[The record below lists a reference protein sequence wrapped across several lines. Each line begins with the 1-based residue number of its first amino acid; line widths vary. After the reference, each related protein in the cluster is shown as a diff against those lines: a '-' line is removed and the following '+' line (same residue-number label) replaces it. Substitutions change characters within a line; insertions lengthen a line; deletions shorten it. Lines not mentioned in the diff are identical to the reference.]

1 MQSPAQIRQFGPRF
15 APCRRLPITARRR
28 RSIARRSAMG
38 ACPAK
43 PQGSPAQPESAR
55 DRSPSDLAASK
66 LAQKVS
72 TNVDPVMLRTRG
84 VTKKDVLDQRRT
96 ATERLSS
103 LRNTSDDSASPR
115 RSAAVAQLRSSRLA
129 LGPAR
134 SEGSLSRRMSRISTM
149 GRRQIVEGIQ
159 AAADSHGGQG
169 SGLGRRLE
177 SLGLSSL
184 EMEGD
189 GNCQVRL
196 AGADIAR

>member
-1 MQSPAQIRQFGPRF
+1 MNRQSM
-15 APCRRLPITARRR
+15 RLPRLAALTAHCALPHTYLPPYRQHGARGEQHRR
-28 RSIARRSAMG
+28 MG
-38 ACPAK
+38 ACAAK
-43 PQGSPAQPESAR
+43 PQRSPAQPEGAR
-55 DRSPSDLAASK
+55 DRSPSDVAASV

-84 VTKKDVLDQRRT
+84 ATKKDVLDQRRT
-96 ATERLSS
+96 ATEELSS
-103 LRNTSDDSASPR
+103 LRNTSDDS
-115 RSAAVAQLRSSRLA
+115 SAVVAQLRSSRLA

-149 GRRQIVEGIQ
+149 GRRQIVEGIR

-169 SGLGRRLE
+169 SGLGRRLG

-189 GNCQVRL
+189 GNCQVR
-196 AGADIAR
+196 

>member
-1 MQSPAQIRQFGPRF
+1 MSQ
-15 APCRRLPITARRR
+15 ARHDGARGDD
-28 RSIARRSAMG
+28 SIARRSAMG

-43 PQGSPAQPESAR
+43 PERSSAQPEGAR

-72 TNVDPVMLRTRG
+72 TNVDPVLLRTRG

-96 ATERLSS
+96 ATERLTS
-103 LRNTSDDSASPR
+103 LRNTSDDNASPR
-115 RSAAVAQLRSSRLA
+115 RSAAVSQLRSSRLA

-196 AGADIAR
+196 AGADIARGDTGRYRRACP

>member
-1 MQSPAQIRQFGPRF
+1 MNRQSM
-15 APCRRLPITARRR
+15 RLPRLAALTGRCAAVRAASSLPPYRQHGARGELARR
-28 RSIARRSAMG
+28 IMG
-38 ACPAK
+38 ACAAK
-43 PQGSPAQPESAR
+43 PQRSPAQPEGAR
-55 DRSPSDLAASK
+55 DRSPSDVAASA

-84 VTKKDVLDQRRT
+84 ATKKDVLDQRRT
-96 ATERLSS
+96 ATEELSS
-103 LRNTSDDSASPR
+103 LRNTSDDSPAV
-115 RSAAVAQLRSSRLA
+115 VAQLRSSRLA

-149 GRRQIVEGIQ
+149 GRRQIVEGIR

-189 GNCQVRL
+189 GNCQVR
-196 AGADIAR
+196 

>member
-1 MQSPAQIRQFGPRF
+1 
-15 APCRRLPITARRR
+15 
-28 RSIARRSAMG
+28 MG
-38 ACPAK
+38 ACAAK
-43 PQGSPAQPESAR
+43 PERSPAQPESAR

-84 VTKKDVLDQRRT
+84 ASKKDVLDQRRT
-96 ATERLSS
+96 ATERLTS
-103 LRNTSDDSASPR
+103 LRNTSDDSPR

-189 GNCQVRL
+189 GNCQVGL